1 MFQYTNS
8 RKAHRFTS
16 SSSAIV
22 LAAIMAIAPT
32 WIHAAPDSKPMSGEM
47 MNGMHMKNMSDMSMT
62 GDVDYDFAVNMR
74 KHHQMGIDMANA
86 QLKHGKNPIMLHMAK
101 DIIAAQKK
109 EIILFDQWIVVHKP
123 PMQAKAK

>member
-1 MFQYTNS
+1 MFQNTNS

-16 SSSAIV
+16 SSGAIV

-47 MNGMHMKNMSDMSMT
+47 MNSMHMKNMSDMSMT

-74 KHHQMGIDMANA
+74 KHHQMGM
-86 QLKHGKNPIMLHMAK
+86 HMAK